1 MEDSTAMDPLH
12 ERLLRSEDSVL
23 CVVDAQPGF
32 AEKLDQRT
40 ARATVGRIAWIAALA
55 CALDVP
61 VVVTEEEPDS
71 NGPTL
76 PEVLAELPHSAPRL
90 RKPVFGLADVPEIL
104 EAVAATG
111 RPTAVLTG
119 METDV
124 CVEHSA
130 LGLLDRGYRV
140 AVVRDA
146 VAAPGTAHEHGL
158 ERMRDA
164 GAVLLG
170 TKGLFYEWARTVN
183 RSRGIEERMA
193 HVPLPEDLL
202 L

>member
-1 MEDSTAMDPLH
+1 MDPLH
-12 ERLLRSEDSVL
+12 ERLLQSEDSVL

-32 AEKLDQRT
+32 VEKLDERT

-76 PEVLAELPHSAPRL
+76 PEVLAELPHTAPRL

-104 EAVAATG
+104 EAIAATG

-146 VAAPGTAHEHGL
+146 VAAPGTSHEHGL

-170 TKGLFYEWARTVN
+170 TKGLFYEWARTVD
-183 RSRGIEERMA
+183 RSREIEERMA
-193 HVPLPEDLL
+193 HVPLPEGLL

>member
-1 MEDSTAMDPLH
+1 MRGKLVNCEGS
-12 ERLLRSEDSVL
+12 LL
-23 CVVDAQPGF
+23 CIVDTQRGF
-32 AEKLDQRT
+32 ADKLDERT
-40 ARATVGRIAWIAALA
+40 ARETVGRVAWIAALS

-61 VVVTEEEPDS
+61 VLVTEEEPET
-71 NGPTL
+71 NGATL
-76 PEVLAELPHSAPRL
+76 PEVLAQLPPDVPRH
-90 RKPVFGLADVPEIL
+90 RKPVFGLADVPEIAD
-104 EAVAATG
+104 AVAASGKETV
-111 RPTAVLTG
+111 VLTG

-124 CVEHSA
+124 CVAHSA

-146 VAAPGTAHEHGL
+146 VASPGAAHDHGL

-170 TKGLFYEWARTVN
+170 TKALFYEWTRTVD
-183 RSRGIEERMA
+183 RSRELDDRMA
-193 HVPLPEDLL
+193 QVPLPDGLL

>member
-1 MEDSTAMDPLH
+1 MDPSN

-23 CVVDAQPGF
+23 CVVDVQPGF

-40 ARATVGRIAWIAALA
+40 ARETVGRIAWITALA
-55 CALDVP
+55 CTLDVP

-71 NGPTL
+71 NGRTL
-76 PEVLAELPHSAPRL
+76 PEVLAELPHTTPRL
-90 RKPVFGLADVPEIL
+90 PKPTFGLADVPEIL
-104 EAVAATG
+104 EAIAATD
-111 RPTAVLTG
+111 RRTTVLTG

-146 VAAPGTAHEHGL
+146 VAAPGTAHEDGL

-170 TKGLFYEWARTVN
+170 TKGLFYEWTRTVD
-183 RSRGIEERMA
+183 RSREIEERMA
-193 HVPLPEDLL
+193 HIPLPEGLL

>member
-1 MEDSTAMDPLH
+1 MDPSN

-23 CVVDAQPGF
+23 CVVDVQPGF

-40 ARATVGRIAWIAALA
+40 ARETVGRIAWITALA
-55 CALDVP
+55 CTLDVP

-71 NGPTL
+71 NGRTL
-76 PEVLAELPHSAPRL
+76 PEVLAELPHTTPRL
-90 RKPVFGLADVPEIL
+90 PKPTFGLADVPEIL
-104 EAVAATG
+104 EAVATG
-111 RPTAVLTG
+111 RRTAVLTG

-124 CVEHSA
+124 CVAHSA

-170 TKGLFYEWARTVN
+170 TKGLFYEWTRTVD
-183 RSRGIEERMA
+183 RSREIEERMA
-193 HVPLPEDLL
+193 HIPLPEGLL

>member
-1 MEDSTAMDPLH
+1 MDPSN

-23 CVVDAQPGF
+23 CVVDVQPGF
-32 AEKLDQRT
+32 AEKLDRRT
-40 ARATVGRIAWIAALA
+40 ARETVGRIAWVTALA
-55 CALDVP
+55 CTLDVP

-76 PEVLAELPHSAPRL
+76 PEVLAELPHTTRRL
-90 RKPVFGLADVPEIL
+90 PKPTFGLADVPEIL
-104 EAVAATG
+104 EAIAATD

-170 TKGLFYEWARTVN
+170 TKGLFYEWTRTVD
-183 RSRGIEERMA
+183 RSREIEERMA
-193 HVPLPEDLL
+193 HIRLPEGLL

>member
-1 MEDSTAMDPLH
+1 MDPSN

-23 CVVDAQPGF
+23 CVVDVQPGF

-40 ARATVGRIAWIAALA
+40 ARETVGRIAWITALA
-55 CALDVP
+55 CTLDVP

-71 NGPTL
+71 NGRTL
-76 PEVLAELPHSAPRL
+76 PEVLAELPHTTPRL
-90 RKPVFGLADVPEIL
+90 PKPTFGLADVPEIL
-104 EAVAATG
+104 EAVATG
-111 RPTAVLTG
+111 RRTAVLTG

-130 LGLLDRGYRV
+130 LVLLDRGYRV

-170 TKGLFYEWARTVN
+170 TKGLFYEWTRTVD
-183 RSRGIEERMA
+183 RSRKIEERMA
-193 HVPLPEDLL
+193 HIPLPEGLL